1 MGNYTYAGPYEALYA
16 LRLISGSQSSPNGC
30 EGKGGGMGSFNSQS
44 VNASRSRLESLS
56 FRERERERFTTK
68 KLSFKG
74 RAFFFP
80 LNATFQWKTL
90 WVNCFSRSG
99 QADNRACGFFVFRG
113 GTRNVFCTLFT
124 LRFVVKRCLNICLCR
139 FCREI

>member
-1 MGNYTYAGPYEALYA
+1 
-16 LRLISGSQSSPNGC
+16 
-30 EGKGGGMGSFNSQS
+30 MGSFNSQS
-44 VNASRSRLESLS
+44 VNATRSRLESLS
-56 FRERERERFTTK
+56 FRERERFTTK

-124 LRFVVKRCLNICLCR
+124 LRFVAKR
-139 FCREI
+139 